1 MHIVNLILQIL
12 FIFFLIL
19 FNGVFA
25 MAEIAVVSARKARLQ
40 QRVNE
45 GDERARVALLLA
57 NNPSSFLSTVQI
69 GITLI
74 GVLAGALGSAT
85 ISREVA
91 VWIGQIPI
99 LAPYSHAIAIALVVA
114 LITYLSLVLGELAPK
129 RIAIEDAEGIA
140 SNLAVPMH
148 WLSKMAGP
156 LVRLLSAST
165 DFVVRV
171 LGFRP
176 SEEPPV
182 TEEEIRVLI
191 DIGTR
196 AGVFEAGEQDLVE
209 GVFQLADRRLESL
222 MTPRSEIVWLDL
234 EEDDEEIHAKLV
246 NSRHTRFPVAHGGLD
261 HVVGVVH
268 AKDLLARNLEGKSL
282 DLGTAMVDPLFVPEN
297 MSALNVLDRFKESHV
312 QIAMVIDEFGGI
324 QGLVTSFDI
333 LEGIAGDFPLLGE
346 STESLITQREDGTWL
361 VDGALPIDE
370 FKEVFDLKTLPGE
383 RMDRYQTLAG
393 LVISVLGRIP
403 VSGDHFEAV
412 GLRFEVVDMDDLRVD
427 KVLVEPLETGE
438 SSSEG
443 RLG

>member
-1 MHIVNLILQIL
+1 MQIVNLLLQIL
-12 FIFFLIL
+12 FILLLIL

-40 QRVNE
+40 QRVNQ
-45 GDERARVALLLA
+45 GDERARVALFLA
-57 NNPSSFLSTVQI
+57 NNPSRFLSTVQI

-85 ISREVA
+85 ISREIA
-91 VWIGQIPI
+91 IWIGQIPI
-99 LAPYSHAIAIALVVA
+99 LAPYSRTIAIALVVA

-129 RIAIEDAEGIA
+129 RIAIEDAESIA

-148 WLSKMAGP
+148 WLSNLAGP

-165 DFVVRV
+165 DFVVRT
-171 LGFRP
+171 LGIRP
-176 SEEPPV
+176 SDEPPV

-196 AGVFEAGEQDLVE
+196 AGVFEVGEQDLVE

-234 EEDDEEIHAKLV
+234 EEDSEEIHAKLV

-268 AKDLLARNLEGKSL
+268 AKDLLARNLEGKPL
-282 DLGTAMVDPLFVPEN
+282 DLGNSMVDLLFVPEN

-333 LEGIAGDFPLLGE
+333 LEGIAGDIPILGE
-346 STESLITQREDGTWL
+346 STESQITRREDGTWL

-370 FKEVFDLKTLPGE
+370 FKEVFEIKTLPGE

-393 LVISVLGRIP
+393 LVISILGRIP
-403 VSGDHFEAV
+403 VAGDHFEAV
-412 GLRFEVVDMDDLRVD
+412 GLRFEIVDMDDLRVD

-438 SSSEG
+438 GSAEG
-443 RLG
+443 RVG